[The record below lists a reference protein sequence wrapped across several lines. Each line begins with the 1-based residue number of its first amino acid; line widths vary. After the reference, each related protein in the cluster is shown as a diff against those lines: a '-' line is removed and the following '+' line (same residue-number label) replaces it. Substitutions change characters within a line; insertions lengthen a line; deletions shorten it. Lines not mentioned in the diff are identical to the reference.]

1 MTGSPAAN
9 DISIVLAGEAG
20 QGIQTIEQLLTTI
33 LQLAGFHIHATKE
46 YMSRVR
52 GGTNSTSIRVAS
64 RPVQAPLR
72 RIDLLIP
79 LDEKVIPHLQYRIT
93 EKTIIAGDR
102 EVVGD
107 VPRLRHVPLRQLARE
122 IGNEMYA
129 NTMALGLILG
139 LLGVEARV
147 MEQYLASRFAGKG
160 EEVVANNL
168 QAARLGYDQGHALR
182 ESGDIRFP
190 EIMRHD
196 NTNEIM
202 VNGSEAIA
210 MGAIAGG
217 CQCITSYPMT
227 PGTGVI
233 TFMAQHQHDLG
244 LLVEQAED
252 EIAAINMA
260 LGAWYAGA
268 RAMVTTSGGGFAL
281 MTEGISLAGM
291 LETPVVIHL
300 GQRPG
305 PATGL
310 PTRTEQGDL
319 ELALYA
325 GHGEFPRII
334 LAPESLQGA
343 FALSRQAF
351 DLADRYQVPV
361 IILTDQY
368 LVDTYYNTAAFALDP
383 RQTSRFIV
391 ESAEDYQRYRLTPDG
406 ISPRAIPGRGLGL
419 VGVDSDE
426 HDEAGHITEDL
437 ELRVKMVDKRLH
449 KLEKIKEA
457 LLPAGLAGPGDC
469 RAIVVSWGSA
479 NPIVREALAQLGRN
493 DVAQIAIQQV
503 YPLPADLGHQLAAA
517 EQTIIVENNATAQLG
532 HLIQRET
539 GHGFHHAILKYN
551 GLPFTVEELV
561 DDLQKCL
568 GVVKK

>member
-1 MTGSPAAN
+1 MTASPAAH

-20 QGIQTIEQLLTTI
+20 QGIQTIEQLLTRI
-33 LQLAGFHIHATKE
+33 LKLAGFHIHATKE

-52 GGTNSTSIRVAS
+52 GGTNSTSIRVSS

-79 LDEKVIPHLQYRIT
+79 LDEKVIPHLQYRLT
-93 EKTIIAGDR
+93 EETIIAGDR
-102 EVVGD
+102 EAVGD
-107 VPRLRHVPLRQLARE
+107 VPRLQHVPLMQMARE
-122 IGNEMYA
+122 IGNEMYV

-139 LLGVEARV
+139 LLAVDTRV
-147 MEQYLASRFAGKG
+147 MEQDLGSRFAGKG

-168 QAARLGYDQGHALR
+168 RAARQGHDQGRGLR
-182 ESGDIRFP
+182 ESGAISFP
-190 EIMRHD
+190 EIARHD
-196 NTNEIM
+196 NGNEIM
-202 VNGSEAIA
+202 VNGTEAIA

-233 TFMAQHQHDLG
+233 TFMAQHQHDFG

-281 MTEGISLAGM
+281 MTEGVSLAGM
-291 LETPVVIHL
+291 LEMPMVIHL
-300 GQRPG
+300 AQRPG

-343 FALSRQAF
+343 FDLSRLAF

-361 IILTDQY
+361 FLLTDQY
-368 LVDTYYNTAAFALDP
+368 LVDTYYNIVPFALEP
-383 RQTSRFIV
+383 REMKHFIV
-391 ESAEDYQRYRLTPDG
+391 ETAEDYRRYQLTPDG
-406 ISPRAIPGRGLGL
+406 ISPRGIPGRGQGL

-437 ELRVKMVDKRLH
+437 ELRVRMVDKRLR
-449 KLEKIKEA
+449 KLVKIKEELFPGA
-457 LLPAGLAGPGDC
+457 LDGRKDC
-469 RAIVVSWGSA
+469 RTIVVSWGSV
-479 NPIVREALAQLGRN
+479 NPIVREALELLGDN
-493 DVAQIAIQQV
+493 DVAQLALQQL
-503 YPLPADLGHQLAAA
+503 YPLPAGLEQYLAAA
-517 EQTIIVENNATAQLG
+517 DKTIIVENNATSQMG
-532 HLIQRET
+532 RLIQRET
-539 GHGFHHAILKYN
+539 GHRFHHAVLKYN
-551 GLPFTVEELV
+551 GLAFTVEELV
-561 DDLQKCL
+561 DDLQKCS
-568 GVVKK
+568 GDVRK